1 MKRSTRKNMV
11 GITLGVLIVG
21 GSIGS
26 LAHAH
31 EPAGHTAAPPPAHG
45 QMDSAHANVQ
55 MSSEEIAKHL
65 SEMFNVSETEVKQA
79 IDAKKDLFDVG
90 QAAMFA
96 KISGKSFND
105 VMAMR
110 DSGKTWEQ
118 IGDALNIME
127 DDVQRELDK
136 IEIMHITMRG
146 DVDGKTAN
154 VLYEEGYAPRDIDAA
169 GIIAKASGKDV
180 REVLERKTMKNSWKD
195 VAKAFGVDPALVKPE
210 RPDGPPAPH
219 PSTKE

>member
-1 MKRSTRKNMV
+1 MKRSTRRNVV
-11 GITLGVLIVG
+11 GITLGVLIVS

-31 EPAGHTAAPPPAHG
+31 EPASHNMTPPAQG
-45 QMDSAHANVQ
+45 QMDSVHANVQ
-55 MSSEEIAKHL
+55 MSPEEIAKHL

-79 IDAKKDLFDVG
+79 IDAKKDLFDIG
-90 QAAMFA
+90 QAAMFS

-146 DVDGKTAN
+146 DVDEKTAN
-154 VLYEEGYAPRDIDAA
+154 ALYEEGYAPRDIDAA

-210 RPDGPPAPH
+210 RPDEPPAPH

>member
-1 MKRSTRKNMV
+1 MV

-31 EPAGHTAAPPPAHG
+31 EPSSHNTPPPAQG
-45 QMDSAHANVQ
+45 QMDSVHANVQ
-55 MSSEEIAKHL
+55 MSPEEIAKHL

-79 IDAKKDLFDVG
+79 IDAKKDLFDIG

-154 VLYEEGYAPRDIDAA
+154 ALYEEGYAPRDIDAA

-210 RPDGPPAPH
+210 RPDEPPAPH

>member
-31 EPAGHTAAPPPAHG
+31 EPAGHTAAPPLAHG

-146 DVDGKTAN
+146 DVDEKTAN
-154 VLYEEGYAPRDIDAA
+154 ALYEEGYAPRDIDAA

-195 VAKAFGVDPALVKPE
+195 VAKAFDVDPALVKPE
-210 RPDGPPAPH
+210 RPDDPPAPH

>member
-31 EPAGHTAAPPPAHG
+31 EPAGHTAAPPLAHG

-146 DVDGKTAN
+146 DVDEKTAN
-154 VLYEEGYAPRDIDAA
+154 ALYEEGYAPRDIDAA

-210 RPDGPPAPH
+210 RPDSSPAHH

>member
-31 EPAGHTAAPPPAHG
+31 EPSSHNTPPPAQG
-45 QMDSAHANVQ
+45 QMDSVHANVQ
-55 MSSEEIAKHL
+55 MSPEEIAKHL

-146 DVDGKTAN
+146 DVDEKTAN
-154 VLYEEGYAPRDIDAA
+154 ALYEEGYAPRDIDAA

-195 VAKAFGVDPALVKPE
+195 VAKAFDVDPALVKPE
-210 RPDGPPAPH
+210 RPDDPPAPH

>member
-1 MKRSTRKNMV
+1 MV

-31 EPAGHTAAPPPAHG
+31 EPSSHNTPPPAQG
-45 QMDSAHANVQ
+45 QMDSVHANVQ
-55 MSSEEIAKHL
+55 MSPEEIAKHL

-79 IDAKKDLFDVG
+79 IDAKKDLFDIG

-146 DVDGKTAN
+146 DVDEKTAN
-154 VLYEEGYAPRDIDAA
+154 ALYEEGYAPRDIDAA

-195 VAKAFGVDPALVKPE
+195 VAKAFDVDPALVKPE
-210 RPDGPPAPH
+210 RPDDPPAPH

>member
-31 EPAGHTAAPPPAHG
+31 EPAGHTAAPPLAHG

-96 KISGKSFND
+96 KISDKSFND

-146 DVDGKTAN
+146 DVDEKTAN
-154 VLYEEGYAPRDIDAA
+154 ALYEEGYAPRDIDAA

-210 RPDGPPAPH
+210 RPDDPPAPH

>member
-1 MKRSTRKNMV
+1 MV

-31 EPAGHTAAPPPAHG
+31 EPSSHNTPPPAQG

-146 DVDGKTAN
+146 DVDEKTAN
-154 VLYEEGYAPRDIDAA
+154 ALYEEGYAPRDIDAA

-210 RPDGPPAPH
+210 RPDEPPAPH

>member
-1 MKRSTRKNMV
+1 MKRSTRKNIV

-31 EPAGHTAAPPPAHG
+31 EPSSHNTPPPAQG

-146 DVDGKTAN
+146 DVDEKTAN
-154 VLYEEGYAPRDIDAA
+154 ALYEEGYAPRDIDAA

-210 RPDGPPAPH
+210 RPDEPPAPH

>member
-1 MKRSTRKNMV
+1 MMPR
-11 GITLGVLIVG
+11 
-21 GSIGS
+21 
-26 LAHAH
+26 
-31 EPAGHTAAPPPAHG
+31 
-45 QMDSAHANVQ
+45 
-55 MSSEEIAKHL
+55 
-65 SEMFNVSETEVKQA
+65 
-79 IDAKKDLFDVG
+79 
-90 QAAMFA
+90 MFA

-154 VLYEEGYAPRDIDAA
+154 ALYEEGYAPRDIDAA

-180 REVLERKTMKNSWKD
+180 REVLERKTEGCGK
-195 VAKAFGVDPALVKPE
+195 GV
-210 RPDGPPAPH
+210 RR
-219 PSTKE
+219 

>member
-1 MKRSTRKNMV
+1 
-11 GITLGVLIVG
+11 
-21 GSIGS
+21 
-26 LAHAH
+26 
-31 EPAGHTAAPPPAHG
+31 
-45 QMDSAHANVQ
+45 MDSVHANVQ
-55 MSSEEIAKHL
+55 MSPEEIAKHL

-79 IDAKKDLFDVG
+79 IDAKKDLFDIG

-154 VLYEEGYAPRDIDAA
+154 ALYEEGYAPRDIDAA

-210 RPDGPPAPH
+210 RPDEPPAPH

>member
-1 MKRSTRKNMV
+1 MV

-31 EPAGHTAAPPPAHG
+31 EPAGHTAAPPLAHG

-96 KISGKSFND
+96 KISDKSFND

-146 DVDGKTAN
+146 DVDEKTAN
-154 VLYEEGYAPRDIDAA
+154 ALYEEGYAPRDIDAA

-210 RPDGPPAPH
+210 RPDDPPAPH

>member
-31 EPAGHTAAPPPAHG
+31 EPAGHTAAPPLAHG

-146 DVDGKTAN
+146 DVDEKTAN
-154 VLYEEGYAPRDIDAA
+154 ALYEEGYAPHDIDAA

-210 RPDGPPAPH
+210 RPDDPPAPH

>member
-31 EPAGHTAAPPPAHG
+31 EPSSHNTPPPAQG
-45 QMDSAHANVQ
+45 QMDSVHANVQ
-55 MSSEEIAKHL
+55 MSPEEIAKHL

-79 IDAKKDLFDVG
+79 IDAKKDLFDIG

-154 VLYEEGYAPRDIDAA
+154 ALYEEGYAPRDIDAA

-210 RPDGPPAPH
+210 RPDEPPAPH

>member
-1 MKRSTRKNMV
+1 MKRSTRKNIV

-31 EPAGHTAAPPPAHG
+31 EPAGHTAAPPLAHG

-79 IDAKKDLFDVG
+79 IDAKKDLFDIG

-154 VLYEEGYAPRDIDAA
+154 ALYEEGYAPRDIDAA

-210 RPDGPPAPH
+210 RPDEPPAPH

>member
-31 EPAGHTAAPPPAHG
+31 EPASHNMTPPAQG
-45 QMDSAHANVQ
+45 QMDSVHAKVQ
-55 MSSEEIAKHL
+55 MSPEEIAKHL

-79 IDAKKDLFDVG
+79 IDAKKDLFDIG
-90 QAAMFA
+90 QAAMFS

-146 DVDGKTAN
+146 DVDEKTAN
-154 VLYEEGYAPRDIDAA
+154 ALYEEGYAPRDIDAA

-219 PSTKE
+219 PSTTE